1 MASPAFTIK
10 VFGVYALLAGFTLL
24 LVPNVLFGLL
34 GIPETREV
42 WIRVVG
48 AFAAAIGYYYW
59 ACAAGNAR
67 PFFVA
72 SVSGRGLFA
81 LTLVALIVLAGAPLA
96 LLLFAALELLG
107 AGWTFAALRREPRAG

>member
-1 MASPAFTIK
+1 MTSAAFTIK
-10 VFGVYALLAGFTLL
+10 VFGVYALLAGLTLL
-24 LVPNVLFGLL
+24 LVPNVLLGLL
-34 GIPETREV
+34 AIPETQEV

-48 AFAAAIGYYYW
+48 AFAVVVGYYYW

-72 SVSGRGLFA
+72 SVSGRVLFA
-81 LTLVALIVLAGAPLA
+81 LTLVALIFLAGAPVA

-107 AGWTFAALRREPRAG
+107 AGWTFSALRRESRPG